1 LRPFLRRPEPGETED
16 GTEETAEAS
25 EAEAS
30 EAEAEAEKTE
40 EDLTEAAEEAVKSI
54 LGLDDLP
61 DDPEERQAVVRKG
74 LVEAEDGAEEA
85 QTIGFTEEDIEGAIQ

>member
-1 LRPFLRRPEPGETED
+1 VDTLEERVEDLESKSAGETED

-25 EAEAS
+25 
-30 EAEAEAEKTE
+30 EAEAEKTE

-74 LVEAEDGAEEA
+74 LVEAEDGAEEV